1 MAEGLTPRSPEQPA
15 PLSPVG
21 EDADPRT
28 PDIVVPPASS
38 EPVVP
43 RPPAEEA
50 RASNPY
56 RIRFGLAYLALAA
69 IVGGTVGS
77 FVVLLMRDGPAD
89 KVAWS
94 SWQPTGRESSFPRQI
109 ADYVS
114 GRYRL
119 PSGNPLVGV
128 IASDPEVQA
137 GDASI
142 PVAAVAIRNDPE
154 GDSDDISIVRT
165 DNGLMYQLCGLGD
178 RCTIRE
184 GRPSEERLRLL
195 RREALELALYSF
207 KYIDEVDSVITLLP
221 PGRNG
226 EGNEV
231 SAALF
236 FQRDDLDDALE
247 RPLGQTLRLEKPPQA
262 SEIDPI
268 EGLTIDRLTNSRFFR
283 YEFTQAPAGGAVLV
297 LTPPIET

>member
-69 IVGGTVGS
+69 VVGGAVGS
-77 FVVLLMRDGPAD
+77 FVVLLMRDGPVD
-89 KVAWS
+89 KGAWS
-94 SWQPTGRESSFPRQI
+94 SWQPTGRESSFPKQI

-128 IASDPEVQA
+128 LASEPEVQA
-137 GDASI
+137 GESSV

-165 DNGLMYQLCGLGD
+165 DNGIMYQLCGLGE
-178 RCTIRE
+178 RCSIRE
-184 GRPSEERLRLL
+184 GRPSADRHRLL

-221 PGRNG
+221 PRKDAQM
-226 EGNEV
+226 
-231 SAALF
+231 STALF
-236 FQRDDLDDALE
+236 FQKNDLREALD
-247 RPLGQTLRLEKPPQA
+247 RPLSQTLRLQNPPQA

-268 EGLTIDRLTNSRFFR
+268 EGLTIDRLTNSRLFQ
-283 YEFTQAPAGGAVLV
+283 YEFTQAPAGGAILV
-297 LTPPIET
+297 LAPVET